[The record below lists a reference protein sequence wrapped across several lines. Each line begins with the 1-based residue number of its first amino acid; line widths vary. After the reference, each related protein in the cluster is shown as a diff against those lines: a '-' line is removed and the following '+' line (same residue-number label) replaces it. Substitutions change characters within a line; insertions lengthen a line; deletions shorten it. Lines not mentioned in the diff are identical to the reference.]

1 MPPTESRQKPLVGY
15 LISLAEQDDRASL
28 AALRSALR
36 PGRELEALRFVVPFL
51 ATNGRNDTPLLAA
64 RRRRDE
70 DDAILLASLFALYPE
85 NGGLSLASAMSKIF
99 HDTQSESIEGR
110 FRALLSAHR
119 NELDTHLR
127 NAVSL
132 CASKNLPLDW
142 NDLYLA
148 ILQWDSDEEKARRAW
163 ARDFWAF
170 SASTEAPTADAST

>member
-1 MPPTESRQKPLVGY
+1 LPPSEPKQHPLVTY
-15 LISLAEQDDRASL
+15 LKSLVEQDDRASL

-148 ILQWDSDEEKARRAW
+148 IRRWDSDEEQVRRAW